1 MIAPCTTA
9 RARRAAR
16 LPLLLAAALAAAA
29 PSAAAQETRA
39 DEAAAAR
46 DAKAKAVTKER
57 RPLIERILYA
67 IEDDL
72 LIERWLGAPR
82 GLFLRLGQVGE
93 GAGFGAGPAF
103 RYNVERFDIR
113 ASAAG
118 SVKKYAIGEL
128 ALRFPGT
135 QGYNEY
141 IRPEGPYVELQ
152 ARFRDMPQEDFFGLG
167 PGSDAGG
174 RSDYALSET
183 MAAGTGGYLW
193 RNAGVGVTAG
203 HAEYDTRRGTDT
215 RMPSS
220 TETFSPADVP
230 GLDGRPRFVTF
241 GPFVRLQTRDRSEN
255 RQDGGEYAASYT
267 RFLDQSDGRFSFD
280 RWDVD
285 LRQYLS
291 FGRRT
296 RGIALRAWS
305 ASTSPQDGQEVPFY
319 LQPWVGGARSVRGF
333 RAFRFRDRGALLLQG
348 EYRWRINELM
358 SGALFAD
365 AGAVAPRL
373 RDLGRLE
380 KSYGGGLR
388 FGGRMGSAL
397 RVDIALGSGEGT
409 RLLVRFDDVF

>member
-1 MIAPCTTA
+1 VN
-9 RARRAAR
+9 RWGV
-16 LPLLLAAALAAAA
+16 AALTAGRWGAGVFAAVVL
-29 PSAAAQETRA
+29 SAATPAVAQETRA
-39 DEAAAAR
+39 EEVAAAR
-46 DAKAKAVTKER
+46 DAKAKAVTKQR

-72 LIERWLGAPR
+72 LIERWLAAPR
-82 GLFLRLGQVGE
+82 GVFVRLGAIGE

-103 RYNVERFDIR
+103 RYNAERVDIR

-118 SVKKYAIGEL
+118 SVKRYAIGEV

-141 IRPEGPYVELQ
+141 VRPEGPYVEVQ

-167 PGSDAGG
+167 ADSVAGA

-183 MAAGTGGYLW
+183 LAAGTGGYLW
-193 RNAGVGVTAG
+193 RNASIGVTAG
-203 HAEYDTRRGTDT
+203 HVEYDTRAGTDT

-220 TETFSPADVP
+220 TVTFSPADVP

-241 GPFVRLQTRDRSEN
+241 GPFVRVQTRDRSEN
-255 RQDGGEYAASYT
+255 RPDGGDYSASFT
-267 RFLDQSDGRFSFD
+267 RSLDQSDGRFSFD

-291 FGRRT
+291 FGKRT

-305 ASTSPQDGQEVPFY
+305 ASTSPQDGHEVPFY

-333 RAFRFRDRGALLLQG
+333 RTFRFRDRSALLLQG

-365 AGAVAPRL
+365 AGAVARRL
-373 RDLGRLE
+373 QDLGRLE
-380 KSYGGGLR
+380 RSWGAGLR

-397 RVDIALGSGEGT
+397 RVDMALGSGEG
-409 RLLVRFDDVF
+409 RRVLVRFDDVF

>member
-1 MIAPCTTA
+1 MTRSSWTVFPP
-9 RARRAAR
+9 AAWR
-16 LPLLLAAALAAAA
+16 SALFAAALLTGAT
-29 PSAAAQETRA
+29 PGAAQDSRA
-39 DEAAAAR
+39 DEAAAER
-46 DAKAKAVTKER
+46 DKKAQAVTKER
-57 RPLIERILYA
+57 RPLLERILFA

-82 GLFLRLGQVGE
+82 GVFVRLGQIGE

-103 RYNVERFDIR
+103 RYNAERFDIR

-118 SVKKYAIGEL
+118 SVKQYVIGEM

-141 IRPEGPYVELQ
+141 IRPEGPYVEVQ
-152 ARFRDMPQEDFFGLG
+152 ARYRDMTQEDFFGLG
-167 PGSDAGG
+167 ADSAVGA
-174 RSDYALSET
+174 RSDYGLSE
-183 MAAGTGGYLW
+183 MLAGGTGGYLW
-193 RNAGVGVTAG
+193 RNASVGVTAS
-203 HAEYDTRRGTDT
+203 HVEYDTRAGTDT

-220 TETFSPADVP
+220 TDIFSPADVP
-230 GLDGRPRFVTF
+230 GLDGRPSFVTF

-255 RQDGGEYAASYT
+255 RPDGGEYTASFT

-305 ASTSPQDGQEVPFY
+305 ASTSPHDGHEVPFY

-333 RAFRFRDRGALLLQG
+333 RTFRFRDRSALLLQG

-365 AGAVAPRL
+365 AGAVAARL
-373 RDLGRLE
+373 EDLGRLE
-380 KSYGGGLR
+380 KSWGAGLR
-388 FGGRMGSAL
+388 FGGRMGTAL
-397 RVDIALGSGEGT
+397 RLDVAFGSGEGT
-409 RLLVRFDDVF
+409 RVLVRFDDVF

>member
-1 MIAPCTTA
+1 VNGWTVAALTA
-9 RARRAAR
+9 RTWRTAI
-16 LPLLLAAALAAAA
+16 LAAAVVV
-29 PSAAAQETRA
+29 SATPASAQETRA
-39 DEAAAAR
+39 DEAAAER
-46 DAKAKAVTKER
+46 DAKAKTVAKER
-57 RPLIERILYA
+57 RPLLERILYA

-72 LIERWLGAPR
+72 LIERWLAAPR
-82 GLFLRLGQVGE
+82 GVFVRLGAIGE
-93 GAGFGAGPAF
+93 GAGFGLGPAF
-103 RYNVERFDIR
+103 RYNAERVDIR

-118 SVKKYAIGEL
+118 SVKQYVIGEL
-128 ALRFPGT
+128 SVRVPGT

-152 ARFRDMPQEDFFGLG
+152 TRFRDMPQEDFFGLG
-167 PGSDAGG
+167 ADSVAAA
-174 RSDYALSET
+174 RSNYALSEVQAT
-183 MAAGTGGYLW
+183 GTGGYLW
-193 RNAGVGVTAG
+193 RNAGVGLTAG
-203 HAEYDTRRGTDT
+203 HVEYDTRPGTDT

-220 TETFSPADVP
+220 TDTFSAAGVP
-230 GLDGRPRFVTF
+230 GLLAGRPRFVTV
-241 GPFVRLQTRDRSEN
+241 GPFVRVQTRDRSEN
-255 RQDGGEYAASYT
+255 RPDGGEYSASFT

-305 ASTSPQDGQEVPFY
+305 ASTSPHDGHEVPFY

-333 RAFRFRDRGALLLQG
+333 RTFRFRDRSALLLQG

-373 RDLGRLE
+373 QDLGRLE
-380 KSYGGGLR
+380 KSYGAGLR
-388 FGGRMGSAL
+388 VGGRMGSAL
-397 RVDIALGSGEGT
+397 RVDMAFGSGEGT